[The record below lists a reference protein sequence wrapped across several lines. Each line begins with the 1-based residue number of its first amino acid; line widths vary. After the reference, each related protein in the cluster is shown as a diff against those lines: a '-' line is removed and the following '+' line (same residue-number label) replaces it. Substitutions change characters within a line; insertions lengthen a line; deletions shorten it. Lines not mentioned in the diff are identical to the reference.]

1 MDIFIRANAQ
11 EVGETAAGIIAP
23 FVKQGRTIGLATGSS
38 PLTTYKELI
47 RLYEDGELSFR
58 TIQAFLLDEY
68 VGLSREDANSYFK
81 TIRNEFTAH
90 VDFVDSNVH
99 SPDSTDPDP
108 YHAAALYEEK
118 ISASGVAIQ
127 LLGVGV
133 NGHIGFNEPTSALQG
148 PTKVQ
153 ALHPQTIKDNAR
165 FFNSLE
171 EVPTHA
177 MTQGLGTITRAE
189 NIVLVATGMAK
200 ADAIWGIAEGP
211 LTAMCP
217 GSVLQLHPNV
227 TIVVDEAAAS
237 RLEHADYYRTMEA
250 IRPVP
255 QID

>member
-1 MDIFIRANAQ
+1 MDIIIRANAQ
-11 EVGETAAGIIAP
+11 EVGEAAAQVIAP
-23 FVKQGRTIGLATGSS
+23 FVREGKTIGLATGSS

-47 RLYEDGELSFR
+47 RLYEEGELSFSN
-58 TIQAFLLDEY
+58 IQAFLLDEY
-68 VGLSREDANSYFK
+68 VGLDREDDNSYFK
-81 TIRNEFTAH
+81 TIRNEFTSH
-90 VDFVDSNVH
+90 VDFKDSNVH

-118 ISASGVAIQ
+118 ITASGVAIQ

-165 FFNSLE
+165 FFNGAIE

-189 NIVLVATGMAK
+189 NIVLVATGDTK
-200 ADAIWGIAEGP
+200 ADAVWGIVEGP

-237 RLEHADYYRTMEA
+237 RLENVEYYRTMER
-250 IRPVP
+250 IRLG
-255 QID
+255 